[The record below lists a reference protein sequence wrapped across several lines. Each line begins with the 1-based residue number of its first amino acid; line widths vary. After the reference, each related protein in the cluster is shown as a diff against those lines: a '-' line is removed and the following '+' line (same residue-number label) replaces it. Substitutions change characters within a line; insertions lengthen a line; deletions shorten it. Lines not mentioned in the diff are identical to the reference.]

1 MLILVLCEVS
11 MNICLSPMNNKHN
24 KHKQDGFTLIEL
36 VIVVVILALLAVTAI
51 PKFIDLTEQ
60 AQQANVEG
68 MAGGFATGISLVRSQ
83 WEVEGR
89 PQNTAGF
96 NTIRYDGT
104 LVLLTNENNAKTP
117 SIRPGYVV
125 GLTDGSDL
133 GANFDVDNCVE
144 VWQAILQ
151 QPPTL
156 TSSITVLNSNN
167 SFNYFV
173 SKSDVSGSP
182 LCHYYLKDSL
192 TRDSGGLYTS
202 PANSTTVGNS
212 FTYQP
217 SNSSVTVFVN

>member
-1 MLILVLCEVS
+1 
-11 MNICLSPMNNKHN
+11 MNISLSRLTSKQY
-24 KHKQDGFTLIEL
+24 KHKQHKQSGFTLIEL
-36 VIVVVILALLAVTAI
+36 VIVVVILGLLAVTAI

-68 MAGGFATGISLVRSQ
+68 MAGGFATGISLVRAQ
-83 WEVEGR
+83 WEAEGR
-89 PQNTAGF
+89 PQNSGGF
-96 NTIRYDGT
+96 NAIRYDGT
-104 LVLLTNENNAKTP
+104 IVLLTNEDNTKTP

-133 GANFDVDNCVE
+133 GSNFEVNNCVE
-144 VWQAILQ
+144 IWQSILQ

-156 TSSITVLNSNN
+156 TASITALNNNN

-173 SKSDVSGSP
+173 GKSDVSGNP
-182 LCHYYLKDSL
+182 FCHYYLKDSL
-192 TRDSGGLYTS
+192 TRDSEGSYLD

-217 SNSSVTVFVN
+217 ANSSVIVFIN